1 MPFVVGILA
10 SELNEVL
17 MLPMDEV
24 LIINLD
30 EDCFIRTPDPEMSD
44 LDYLP
49 PGSIDNLKKS
59 LKDTCRMIKS
69 IFNLFYFSYLKLLII
84 FSIRISKEEK
94 RK

>member
-30 EDCFIRTPDPEMSD
+30 DDSFIRTPDPD
-44 LDYLP
+44 KNDIDILP
-49 PGSIDNLKKS
+49 PNSSNILRKSIRNTCKK
-59 LKDTCRMIKS
+59 IKS
-69 IFNLFYFSYLKLLII
+69 IYFIYFIKII
-84 FSIRISKEEK
+84 HC
-94 RK
+94 